1 MKITLIR
8 ITLFLGVAFFS
19 IVLLIDK
26 MFQINLADTYIVITS
41 EIFAG
46 LVLFLFMLRFALF
59 IALKKDVGRILSYTD
74 ITLLALS
81 IGGLILFNS
90 RTFTATDY
98 MRNTNEF
105 TFWNIYL
112 PLSSLV
118 LLLFSH
124 IILILIAGIAIYKRL
139 SRKQ

>member
-74 ITLLALS
+74 ITLLALA

-90 RTFTATDY
+90 RTFAATDY
-98 MRNTNEF
+98 MHNAKEYN
-105 TFWNIYL
+105 FWRVYL
-112 PLSSLV
+112 PLLSLAF
-118 LLLFSH
+118 LLLSH
-124 IILILIAGIAIYKRL
+124 IIFILNAGIAVSKRL
-139 SRKQ
+139 GKK